1 MRSEMETHEGQ
12 GGSMGQG
19 ARWGEGVVNILRN
32 RHFGKREMFQNV
44 SNFKEDL
51 AEWVY
56 GNRLLVVPFRSTA
69 DLMTS

>member
-19 ARWGEGVVNILRN
+19 ARWGEGVVNVLRN

-51 AEWVY
+51 AE
-56 GNRLLVVPFRSTA
+56 
-69 DLMTS
+69 

>member
-19 ARWGEGVVNILRN
+19 SRWGEGVVHVFRN
-32 RHFGKREMFQNV
+32 RRFGKREMFQNV
-44 SNFKEDL
+44 NNFKEDL

-56 GNRLLVVPFRSTA
+56 GNHHLVVPLRSTA